1 MFTLIRS
8 ILQVVVVMVGT
19 NNHGDSAADIAEG
32 VKTICSLIRDKQPQ
46 AYLVVLVRN
55 RIVK

>member
-1 MFTLIRS
+1 
-8 ILQVVVVMVGT
+8 MVGT

-46 AYLVVLVRN
+46 AYLVVLVHN